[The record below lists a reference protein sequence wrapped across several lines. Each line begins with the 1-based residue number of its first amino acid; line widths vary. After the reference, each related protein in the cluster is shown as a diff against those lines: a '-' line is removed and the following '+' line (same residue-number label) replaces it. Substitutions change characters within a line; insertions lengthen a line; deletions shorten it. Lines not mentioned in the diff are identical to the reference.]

1 VSPAELLEVAVEAA
15 KASGAVL
22 HQKLSEHR
30 TISFKDRDQ
39 MDLVTDADKAAEAAI
54 LKVLHARVPDH
65 GILAEESGASHLEK
79 SHVWFVDPLDGT
91 VNYAHRIPHY
101 CTTLAVEER
110 STHQL
115 LAGVVFDPVRNELF
129 TASKGNG
136 AYLNGVRI
144 HCSETKAM
152 NKALLSTG
160 FPTDVHLNPDVP
172 LGLFNTIVQKV
183 RGVRRM
189 GSAALDLAYVASG
202 RLDGYFE
209 VGLKPWDVA
218 AGGILIEEAGG
229 RMRRIDGGPFDERP
243 YNARIGDIMGAA
255 PGVFDAVTEECAK
268 FLRTLGWKPTEL
280 QGL

>member
-1 VSPAELLEVAVEAA
+1 MTPAALLEVAVAA
-15 KASGAVL
+15 ARAAGAVL
-22 HQKLSEHR
+22 HQKLSEQR
-30 TISFKDRDQ
+30 TINFKDRDH
-39 MDLVTDADKAAEAAI
+39 MDLVTDADKAAEAAV
-54 LKVLHARVPDH
+54 LKVLSAQVPDH
-65 GILAEESGASHLEK
+65 GILAEESGASRLENK
-79 SHVWFVDPLDGT
+79 FVWFVDPLDGT

-101 CTTLAVEER
+101 CTTLAVEETT
-110 STHQL
+110 THQL

-129 TASKGNG
+129 TASRGNG
-136 AYLNGVRI
+136 AFLNGQPIR
-144 HCSETKAM
+144 CSPTDQL
-152 NKALLSTG
+152 NHALLSTG

-218 AGGILIEEAGG
+218 AGSILIEEAGG
-229 RMRRIDGGPFDERP
+229 RMKRIDGGPFDDRP

-255 PGVFDAVTEECAK
+255 PGVFDAVTAECAT
-268 FLRTLGWKPTEL
+268 FLKTLGWKPTEI
-280 QGL
+280 